1 MKNKVTIAKPQKSNN
16 GNICTVTQEIKNKLN
31 EIITETLAEQEIVL
45 KKRKKD
51 LKTWQLEEKKEFLII
66 FGRDEDS
73 ARDWML
79 KGVDAM
85 IAINKSI
92 TYKDFKYD
100 NSECVF
106 AHVNDIIDDNN
117 KIIIGPKFLN
127 AALRGS
133 DSRVSVLCHEF
144 SHLGEVMNTKDIAPT
159 GKNETDTTSE
169 EYVLRATDL
178 VNTHSRDVMN
188 NAYNIERYFE

>member
-1 MKNKVTIAKPQKSNN
+1 MAKPQKNSN
-16 GNICTVTQEIKNKLN
+16 GNVCIVTQKIRNRLN
-31 EIITETLAEQEIVL
+31 EIITEALAEQEVVL
-45 KKRKKD
+45 IKRRKD
-51 LKTWQLEEKKEFLII
+51 LTTWQLKEKKEFLNIL
-66 FGRDEDS
+66 GRDEDS
-73 ARDWML
+73 AKDWML

-85 IAINKSI
+85 IATNKII
-92 TYKDFKYD
+92 TYKNFSYD

-127 AALRGS
+127 AALRGR

-144 SHLGEVMNTKDIAPT
+144 SHLGEVMNTKDIAPI
-159 GKNETDTTSE
+159 GKNEKNTTSE
-169 EYVLRATDL
+169 EYAQRATDL